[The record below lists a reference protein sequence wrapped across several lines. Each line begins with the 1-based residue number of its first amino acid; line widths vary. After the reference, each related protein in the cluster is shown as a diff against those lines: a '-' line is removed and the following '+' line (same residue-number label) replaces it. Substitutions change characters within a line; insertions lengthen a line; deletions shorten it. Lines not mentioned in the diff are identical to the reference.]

1 MALTLVLKD
10 FSGPLDLLWHLI
22 RTNEVDIYDIPIAA
36 ITSQYLDYLH
46 QMQELRLDV
55 AGDYFVMAASLM
67 AMKSQLLLPQP
78 EPDPDL
84 PEEEYVDP
92 RADLVAQL
100 LTYQVYQEA
109 AADLRQREH
118 ERAQAFAK
126 AATLPGA
133 DVAIPLAPG
142 AIKLR
147 DLTTAMQRVV
157 AAQAATAKTIAHI
170 EAEPVSLSER
180 IGAVMAT
187 LRDRHR
193 VNFRELVAQPSV
205 DGVVTTFLALLE
217 LMKSDQIICDQPA
230 PFAEITVM
238 LKEAA

>member
-1 MALTLVLKD
+1 M
-10 FSGPLDLLWHLI
+10 
-22 RTNEVDIYDIPIAA
+22 
-36 ITSQYLDYLH
+36 
-46 QMQELRLDV
+46 
-55 AGDYFVMAASLM
+55 
-67 AMKSQLLLPQP
+67 
-78 EPDPDL
+78 
-84 PEEEYVDP
+84 
-92 RADLVAQL
+92 
-100 LTYQVYQEA
+100 YQEA
-109 AADLRQREH
+109 AADLRHREH